1 MQESEFNS
9 RVEATLEKLELA
21 LDGMA
26 EELDYESSGGV
37 LTVTFE
43 NDTSMVFSRQL
54 GNHQLW
60 VAARSG
66 GYHFTYDEE
75 AGDWRCTRSG
85 ALFTEFVPA
94 QMLEQAEVEFSF

>member
-9 RVEATLEKLELA
+9 RVESTLETLELA
-21 LDGMA
+21 LDVMA
-26 EELDYESSGGV
+26 DELDYETSGGV

-66 GYHFTYDEE
+66 GYHFSYDEA

-85 ALFTEFVPA
+85 DLFSEFVTT
-94 QMLEQAEVEFSF
+94 QMREQAGVEFSF